1 MYQYF
6 YNLRDSE
13 LERFLRHL
21 TFLSEEE
28 IEDAAKLDTSQRLG
42 QKLVAEKVRYILHF
56 GDR

>member
-28 IEDAAKLDTSQRLG
+28 IEDAAKLDTSKRLG
-42 QKLVAEKVRYILHF
+42 QKLVAEKVHYISLI
-56 GDR
+56 GA